1 MEVRV
6 LSRVPVENAVE
17 DYIVNPLSVRTWRFE
32 SFSPSLMG
40 DGETVDTTEP
50 KGLIFSILVSTDH
63 QGVPQSGRG
72 LVLGTSCWR
81 FESSHPD

>member
-1 MEVRV
+1 MV
-6 LSRVPVENAVE
+6 VPVENAVG

-63 QGVPQSGRG
+63 GV
-72 LVLGTSCWR
+72 
-81 FESSHPD
+81 